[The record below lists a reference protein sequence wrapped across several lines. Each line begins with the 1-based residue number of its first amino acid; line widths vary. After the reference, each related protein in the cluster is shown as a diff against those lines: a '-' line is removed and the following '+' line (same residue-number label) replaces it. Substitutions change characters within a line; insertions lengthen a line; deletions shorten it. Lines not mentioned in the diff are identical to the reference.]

1 MEMTNFFKGYVY
13 KATWITDSIKE
24 GVLLDKEDYMFT
36 FSDDKNNFKF
46 KIPSNRAKYTIT
58 EAMIVWKIA

>member
-1 MEMTNFFKGYVY
+1 MNNFFKGYVY

-24 GVLLDKEDYMFT
+24 GVLLNKDDYMFT

-46 KIPSNRAKYTIT
+46 RLPNNRAKYTIT
-58 EAMIVWKIA
+58 EAITVWSIS